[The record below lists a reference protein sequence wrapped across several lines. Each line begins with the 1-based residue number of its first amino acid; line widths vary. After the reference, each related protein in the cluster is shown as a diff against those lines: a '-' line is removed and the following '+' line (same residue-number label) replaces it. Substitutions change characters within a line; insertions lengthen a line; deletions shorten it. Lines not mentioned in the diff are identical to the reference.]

1 MLPVKAKSQGPNIG
15 GNMTDTVRLDSIE
28 REAEHNSSDGYV
40 ASASLTATETTAAP
54 ATSRDHAHAIAAS
67 ELLSEENARLGQSKL
82 FDLGQIDV
90 QWEAELSTLWA
101 FITPIDRPNYNLG
114 LLRDTMTWQMEAKK
128 VFGQQ
133 DSGLKYMVLGSRFP
147 GVFNLGGDLEM
158 FARCIER
165 QDRETLRE
173 YSHLC
178 VDIVDRVWHCN
189 DMQVVNIGLAQGD
202 ALGGGFEALMC
213 FDVIIAERQAR
224 FGLPEV
230 LFGLF
235 PGMGAYSILA
245 RKLGHSVAERMILSG
260 KVYSAEEMHEL
271 GIVNILADP
280 GCGEEVA
287 RDYIKSNMARHAG
300 HVGVYQAG
308 RRVKPLDLAELRD
321 IVDGWVDTAMK
332 LTEKDLRMMR
342 RLAAAQTRLHKR

>member
-1 MLPVKAKSQGPNIG
+1 MNSIG
-15 GNMTDTVRLDSIE
+15 LDSRTGE
-28 REAEHNSSDGYV
+28 TRDEAAARLPDGAVSDARTAPPEAEAD
-40 ASASLTATETTAAP
+40 TETVIE
-54 ATSRDHAHAIAAS
+54 D
-67 ELLSEENARLGQSKL
+67 RLGQSKL

-90 QWEAELSTLWA
+90 QWEPELGTLWA
-101 FITPIDRPNYNLG
+101 FITPLDRPNYNLG
-114 LLRDTMTWQMEAKK
+114 LLRDTMAWQMEAKK
-128 VFGQQ
+128 VFAAGEG
-133 DSGLKYMVLGSRFP
+133 DLKYMVLGSRFP

-158 FARCIER
+158 FARCIEN
-165 QDRETLRE
+165 QDRETLRQ

-189 DMQVVNIGLAQGD
+189 DMPVVNIGLAQGD

-245 RKLGHSVAERMILSG
+245 RKLGHAVAERMILSG
-260 KVYSAEEMHEL
+260 KVYTAEEMHEM
-271 GIVNILADP
+271 GVITVLADA
-280 GCGEEVA
+280 GRGEEVA
-287 RDYIKSNMARHAG
+287 RDYIQSNIGRHAG
-300 HVGVYQAG
+300 HVGVYRAG
-308 RRVKPLDLAELRD
+308 RRVESLDLSELRD

-332 LTEKDLRMMR
+332 LTDKDLKMMR
-342 RLAAAQTRLHKR
+342 RLAAAQTRLHRR

>member
-1 MLPVKAKSQGPNIG
+1 MNSIG
-15 GNMTDTVRLDSIE
+15 LDSPGG
-28 REAEHNSSDGYV
+28 EARDGTV
-40 ASASLTATETTAAP
+40 NRAPEATVPDTQTTAVATVP
-54 ATSRDHAHAIAAS
+54 AAETH
-67 ELLSEENARLGQSKL
+67 NADPVVEDRLGQSKL

-90 QWEAELSTLWA
+90 QWEPEVGTLWA
-101 FITPIDRPNYNLG
+101 FITPLDRPNYNLG
-114 LLRDTMTWQMEAKK
+114 LLRDTMAWQMEAKK
-128 VFGQQ
+128 VFGAG
-133 DSGLKYMVLGSRFP
+133 DGNLKYMVLGSRFP

-158 FARCIER
+158 FARCIES
-165 QDRETLRE
+165 QDREALRQ

-189 DMQVVNIGLAQGD
+189 DMPVVNIALAQGD

-245 RKLGHSVAERMILSG
+245 RRLGHAVAERMILSG
-260 KVYSAEEMHEL
+260 KVYTAEEMHEM
-271 GIVNILADP
+271 GIVTVLADP
-280 GCGEEVA
+280 GQGEEVA
-287 RDYIKSNMARHAG
+287 RDYIQSNMDRHAG
-300 HVGVYQAG
+300 HVGVYRAG
-308 RRVKPLDLAELRD
+308 RRVEPLDLSELRD

-332 LTEKDLRMMR
+332 LTDKDLKMMR
-342 RLAAAQTRLHKR
+342 RLAAAQTRLHRR

>member
-1 MLPVKAKSQGPNIG
+1 MTDKVRLRTAEQEIEESQSADNADAVLANSPIAVPERIERAPNIPPIQE
-15 GNMTDTVRLDSIE
+15 DDRI
-28 REAEHNSSDGYV
+28 
-40 ASASLTATETTAAP
+40 
-54 ATSRDHAHAIAAS
+54 
-67 ELLSEENARLGQSKL
+67 GQSKL

-90 QWEAELSTLWA
+90 QWEPELNTLWA
-101 FITPIDRPNYNLG
+101 FITPLDRPNYNLG
-114 LLRDTMTWQMEAKK
+114 LLRDTMMWQMEAKR
-128 VFGQQ
+128 VFDHD
-133 DSGLKYMVLGSRFP
+133 DSPLKYMVLGSRFP

-158 FARCIER
+158 FARCIEN
-165 QDRETLRE
+165 QDRETLRQ

-245 RKLGHSVAERMILSG
+245 RKLGHAVAERMILSG
-260 KVYSAEEMHEL
+260 KVYTAEEMHEM
-271 GIVNILADP
+271 GIIHVLADP
-280 GCGEEVA
+280 GCGEEAA
-287 RDYIKSNMARHAG
+287 REYIQENMDRHSG
-300 HVGVYQAG
+300 HVGIFRAG

-321 IVDGWVDTAMK
+321 IVDGWVDTAMR
-332 LTEKDLRMMR
+332 LTDKDLKMMR
-342 RLAAAQTRLHKR
+342 RLAAAQTRLHRR

>member
-1 MLPVKAKSQGPNIG
+1 MNSVGLDSRTGETRDEAVARHPDAAVSDARTTPPETE
-15 GNMTDTVRLDSIE
+15 TDTETVIE
-28 REAEHNSSDGYV
+28 D
-40 ASASLTATETTAAP
+40 
-54 ATSRDHAHAIAAS
+54 
-67 ELLSEENARLGQSKL
+67 RLGQSKL

-90 QWEAELSTLWA
+90 QWEPELGTLWA
-101 FITPIDRPNYNLG
+101 FITPLDRPNYNLG
-114 LLRDTMTWQMEAKK
+114 LLRDTMAWQMEAKK
-128 VFGQQ
+128 VFAAGEG
-133 DSGLKYMVLGSRFP
+133 DLKYMVLGSRFP

-158 FARCIER
+158 FARCIEN
-165 QDRETLRE
+165 QDRETLRQ

-189 DMQVVNIGLAQGD
+189 DMPVVNIGLAQGD

-245 RKLGHSVAERMILSG
+245 RKLGHAVAERMILSG
-260 KVYSAEEMHEL
+260 KVYTAEEMHEM
-271 GIVNILADP
+271 GVITVLADA
-280 GCGEEVA
+280 GRGEEVA
-287 RDYIKSNMARHAG
+287 RDYIQSNIGRHAG
-300 HVGVYQAG
+300 HVGVYRAG
-308 RRVKPLDLAELRD
+308 RRVESLDLSELRD

-332 LTEKDLRMMR
+332 LTDKDLKMMR
-342 RLAAAQTRLHKR
+342 RLAAAQTRLHRR

>member
-1 MLPVKAKSQGPNIG
+1 
-15 GNMTDTVRLDSIE
+15 MTDTVRLDSIE
-28 REAEHNSSDGYV
+28 REPEHNSPDDYSSRV
-40 ASASLTATETTAAP
+40 APVTTGPVTTGNAKATPVSANIAARTAADP
-54 ATSRDHAHAIAAS
+54 VVT
-67 ELLSEENARLGQSKL
+67 EEYARLGQSKL

-90 QWEAELSTLWA
+90 QWDAELSTLWA

-128 VFGQQ
+128 LFGQQ
-133 DSGLKYMVLGSRFP
+133 GNGLKYMVLGSRFP

-189 DMQVVNIGLAQGD
+189 DMQIVNIGLAQGD

-260 KVYSAEEMHEL
+260 KVYTAEEMHEL

-332 LTEKDLRMMR
+332 LTEKDIRMMR